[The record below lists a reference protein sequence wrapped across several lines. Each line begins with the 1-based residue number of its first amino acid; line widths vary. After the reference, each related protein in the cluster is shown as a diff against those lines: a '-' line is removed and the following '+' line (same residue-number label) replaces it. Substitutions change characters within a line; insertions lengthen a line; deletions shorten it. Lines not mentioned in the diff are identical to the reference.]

1 VAHDPDV
8 YTLWSASGL
17 PDLFG
22 LGGRAGARGT
32 LCLVDAELGGLA
44 LLAWSD
50 ESMLGGELCVL
61 APHGCDRLAHTLVE
75 HLRGWVAAGRPLDD
89 ELEIRAYPRAS
100 APPVAEGDVA
110 IDQRWTRFVLTWS
123 APVRFV

>member
-50 ESMLGGELCVL
+50 ESLLGGELCVL
-61 APHGCDRLAHTLVE
+61 APSGCDRLADSLAGQV
-75 HLRGWVAAGRPLDD
+75 RAWVAAGRPLDD
-89 ELEIRAYPRAS
+89 ELEIRAYPRGS
-100 APPVAEGDVA
+100 APSVGEGEVA
-110 IDQRWTRFVLTWS
+110 IDQHWTRFVLAWQP
-123 APVRFV
+123 PVRLV